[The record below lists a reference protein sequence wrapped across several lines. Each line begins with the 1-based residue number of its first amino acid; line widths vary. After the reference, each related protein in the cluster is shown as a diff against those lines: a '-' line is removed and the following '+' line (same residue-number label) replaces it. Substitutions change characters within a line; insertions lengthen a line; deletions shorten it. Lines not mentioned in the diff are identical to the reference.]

1 MYDQALQKTVDLG
14 IKGGLAKGLGMGT
27 VYLLLYFTWAL
38 LLWFAGKMVQK
49 GNIHGGP
56 AFVTILNA
64 VVGGMYAFI
73 PSSLDLSSALSF
85 SFPMKGVEVGMNLM
99 DCFIHFLLQSHRP
112 SIP

>member
-38 LLWFAGKMVQK
+38 LLWFAGKMVQR
-49 GNIHGGP
+49 GSIHGGP

-73 PSSLDLSSALSF
+73 PSSLELSSVQFL
-85 SFPMKGVEVGMNLM
+85 G
-99 DCFIHFLLQSHRP
+99 FIVFNGGCRCGHESDGLFRFVF
-112 SIP
+112 